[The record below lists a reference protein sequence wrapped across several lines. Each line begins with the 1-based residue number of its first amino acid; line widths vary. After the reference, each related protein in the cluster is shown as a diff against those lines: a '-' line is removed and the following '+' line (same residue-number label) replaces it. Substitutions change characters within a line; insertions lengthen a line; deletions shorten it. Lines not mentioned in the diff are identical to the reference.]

1 MYRIFFT
8 ASLVLTTLFGQ
19 ADNSSKNGDTLRY
32 IFEPD
37 SLSLQVGETA
47 TVTIK
52 LIDAEGNLANNP
64 FLVYGQPRR
73 SLKTFPRISDST
85 GFVKVSVQPFK
96 SGDLKLRTRSIAV
109 KRIDRIYGSLKVQ
122 VPEPKLKKIVFNNL
136 NDQLYT
142 CLLYPSDAADE

>member
-8 ASLVLTTLFGQ
+8 ALVLTTLFGQ

-109 KRIDRIYGSLKVQ
+109 KKNRPYLWVIKSPGSRT
-122 VPEPKLKKIVFNNL
+122 KLKKIVFNNL
-136 NDQLYT
+136 NGLALYK
-142 CLLYPSDAADE
+142 YIS